1 MPKHLLE
8 IDDLSAIDIA
18 EIIRLSHVENPEQV
32 LRNKGAALLFEKPSN
47 RTRNSMEM
55 AIIQLGGHPITI
67 RPDEVGIG
75 TRESAEDVARTLSCY
90 HALIGARVFA
100 HSTVEELSSASTS
113 PVVNML
119 SESHPLQAL
128 ADLLTIWEEYG
139 TFEGCIVAYVGDANN
154 VALVTGNRMWFDGY

>member
-55 AIIQLGGHPITI
+55 AIIQDAMKSVPPRKQNHW
-67 RPDEVGIG
+67 D
-75 TRESAEDVARTLSCY
+75 AF
-90 HALIGARVFA
+90 GAISMQSR
-100 HSTVEELSSASTS
+100 
-113 PVVNML
+113 
-119 SESHPLQAL
+119 
-128 ADLLTIWEEYG
+128 
-139 TFEGCIVAYVGDANN
+139 
-154 VALVTGNRMWFDGY
+154 